1 MDRGN
6 MKKII
11 LFVLALTL
19 ILSFSTVEASA
30 EVTLP
35 ERVRVGIH
43 FGTGAL
49 SEAVVSAPGG
59 VMVVTDTQ
67 SVWVPSATA
76 TLSSGTFTVLGGE
89 VPIYDASP
97 KITII
102 STGGFLEIG
111 GKQFRGDIELVQN
124 GDKIT
129 VVNYLNIEEYL
140 YGVVP
145 LEMSTGWPIEA
156 LKAQAVCARTYVA
169 KSIGKYMS
177 QGFDVYNTTM
187 SQVYGGVNVEKEDCT
202 RAVDET
208 KGIVLTFNGTLIDAV
223 YCSSMS
229 FGHSFNVKDVWG
241 SDVGYLSGVKDF
253 GLFEVFPEGYTWEV
267 SFSKEQIKD
276 KLAALSIN
284 IGDIFDL
291 RIDETSPE
299 GAVTKLT
306 FVGTDGEHTVKNSST
321 RNTLALKSQG
331 FTVEKEG
338 EKPKVTVLSASG
350 KTEVSEASAISSGG
364 MLFSPTKALNSE
376 DVYDCFV
383 MNNITGFRIKGS
395 GYGHGLGM
403 SQYGAKGMALM
414 GYTFDQIVT
423 HYYTG
428 AETVQIT
435 N

>member
-1 MDRGN
+1 
-6 MKKII
+6 MKKLMI
-11 LFVLALTL
+11 LALVISL
-19 ILSFSTVEASA
+19 ILSVMVIEASA
-30 EVTLP
+30 AVTLP

-43 FGTGAL
+43 FGSGAL
-49 SEAVVSAPGG
+49 GEAKVSAPGG

-67 SVWVPSATA
+67 SVWMASATV
-76 TLSSGTFTVLGGE
+76 TLADGTFTVVGAE
-89 VPIYDASP
+89 APIYDASK
-97 KITII
+97 KITVM

-111 GKQFRGDIELVQN
+111 GKQYRGDIELVQN
-124 GDKIT
+124 GNKIT

-187 SQVYGGVNVEKEDCT
+187 SQVYGGVNVEKDDCT
-202 RAVDET
+202 RAVEET
-208 KGIVLTFNGTLIDAV
+208 RGMVLTYEGQLIDAV

-241 SDVGYLSGVKDF
+241 SNVGYLKGAKDF
-253 GLFEVFPEGYTWEV
+253 GLFEVFPNGYTWDKT
-267 SFSKEQIKD
+267 FSKQELKD
-276 KLAALSIN
+276 KLASLNVN
-284 IGDIFDL
+284 IGDIVDL
-291 RIDETSPE
+291 RISETSPE

-306 FVGTDGEHTVKNSST
+306 FVGTEGEYNAEKSSA
-321 RNTLALKSQG
+321 RNVLSLKSQG
-331 FTVEKEG
+331 YTIEKIG
-338 EKPKVTVLSASG
+338 DNPKVTVLSASG
-350 KTEVSEASAISSGG
+350 KTTVSSASAISSQG

-376 DVYDCFV
+376 DIYDCFV
-383 MNNITGFRIKGS
+383 MSNITGFKINGS

-403 SQYGAKGMALM
+403 SQYGAKGMASL
-414 GYTFDQIVT
+414 GYTYDQIVT

-428 AETVQIT
+428 AVLHSAA